1 MVWLLRRLGAKIPFD
16 GNKLYASEILS
27 ILLQNSESNRKILG
41 DLKGVDTLLQQLSF
55 YKRRDPGSGD
65 EHEFLENIL
74 DCLCSCLLCCPSNRE
89 LFYVGE
95 GIELLNLILKEKR
108 ETISSIKPGA
118 LKILNHVLG
127 TDKGVDEILSKCCD
141 KLVQFGGL
149 RAIFSIFMKPKSII
163 STRLKK
169 REIPG
174 AINDYEE
181 HTISIF
187 LSLLRFCNPENKM
200 RVVSKFAEGDLEK
213 TERLVEM
220 HIKYSEMLSVVDEEI
235 RKEKDELQDEE
246 EIDEEEIFV
255 RRLTEG
261 GLFTLQIVDQTIAM
275 ICSLQE
281 TFLKNNTIKN
291 RVNKIFEM
299 HASLPRNPR
308 KVIQKVLVE
317 MAEEQKD
324 DSDKQRIM
332 DLSREFL

>member
-1 MVWLLRRLGAKIPFD
+1 MVWLLKRFGAKIPFD

-27 ILLQNSESNRKILG
+27 ILLQNSEANRKILG

-89 LFYVGE
+89 LFYLGE

-108 ETISSIKPGA
+108 ETKSSIKPGA

-127 TDKGVDEILSKCCD
+127 TDKGIDEMLSKCCD
-141 KLVQFGGL
+141 KLVEFQGL
-149 RAIFSIFMKPKSII
+149 RIIFSIYMKPKSII
-163 STRLKK
+163 SSRLKK
-169 REIPG
+169 REV
-174 AINDYEE
+174 AAAVDDFEE
-181 HTISIF
+181 HCISIL

-200 RVVSKFAEGDLEK
+200 RVVSKFAEGDLER

-220 HIKYSEMLSVVDEEI
+220 HMKYSEKLSNVDEMI
-235 RKEKDELQDEE
+235 RKRKDELEEDE

-261 GLFTLQIVDQTIAM
+261 GLFTLQMVDQTIAM
-275 ICSLQE
+275 ISCLQE
-281 TFLKNNTIKN
+281 SLLKNNTIRN
-291 RVNKIFEM
+291 RINKIFEM
-299 HASLPRNPR
+299 HASLPQNPR
-308 KVIQKVLVE
+308 IVIQRVLGE
-317 MAEEQKD
+317 LAEEQKEE
-324 DSDKQRIM
+324 SEKQRIL
-332 DLSREFL
+332 DLSKEFA